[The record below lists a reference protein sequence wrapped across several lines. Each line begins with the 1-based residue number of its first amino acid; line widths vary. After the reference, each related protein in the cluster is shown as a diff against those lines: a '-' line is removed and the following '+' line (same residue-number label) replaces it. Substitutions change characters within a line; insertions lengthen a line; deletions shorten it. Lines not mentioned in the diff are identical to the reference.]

1 MGAWANGASAK
12 GADRPTT
19 EATLTPVGYAQFTSL
34 AAAVSLAT
42 PAAGI
47 TLADALAAGAR
58 LAVIIAETQ
67 AVRWRDDGSD
77 PTGSVGMPL
86 ATGVQW
92 TYPGNLSAIKFIEQT
107 ASAKLNVAYFK

>member
-1 MGAWANGASAK
+1 MGKWAEGASGQ
-12 GADRPTT
+12 GAERPTT
-19 EATLTPVGYAQFTSL
+19 EGTLTPCGYAQFTSL
-34 AAAVSLAT
+34 SAAVSLAT

-58 LAVIIAETQ
+58 LAVFIAETQ

-86 ATGVQW
+86 ATGAQW

-107 ASAKLNVAYFK
+107 ASAKLNVSYYK